1 MPENCKE
8 YLIEKL
14 KGYTKDD
21 IIMSTHAIRQT
32 MIRPVTI
39 ENIIENLLD
48 PKRLSYALK
57 EPAERAGEEK
67 FVCYFGYSRRL
78 CHCYVIVIN
87 AKVLVVTA
95 YIINRRWQKEVEKH
109 AKL

>member
-1 MPENCKE
+1 MNYKDE
-8 YLIEKL
+8 LIEKL
-14 KGYTKDD
+14 KKYTKDD

-39 ENIIENLLD
+39 ENIIENLLN

-57 EPAERAGEEK
+57 EPAERRGEEK
-67 FVCYFGYSRRL
+67 FACYFGYSRRL
-78 CHCYVIVIN
+78 CHCYIIVIN
-87 AKVLVVTA
+87 AKVLVVTS